1 MSIMGISEVS
11 AMSDWTL
18 PGAYEFRGH
27 TVRYGASG
35 AGAPIVLIHGTPFSS
50 YEWRRIVPCLATH
63 RRVFYYDL
71 LGYGQSD
78 RHGVPDVS
86 LGVQNQLLAELLDH
100 WHLDQPDVV
109 AHDFGGT
116 TALRCHLLDGRDY
129 RTLTLIDPVA
139 LSPWGSPF
147 STQVRSHA
155 DVFRA
160 LPASIHDALV
170 RAYIRSAHCR
180 AMAEED
186 MFEYV
191 RPWVGEVGQAAF
203 YQQISQFDRRYT
215 DEVEPQYSSV
225 RCPTTILWGE
235 EDRWIPIEMGRRLRE
250 CIPSARF
257 QAVPN
262 AGHLMHEDA
271 PEAIVGALVDFLGRT
286 RSGT

>member
-1 MSIMGISEVS
+1 
-11 AMSDWTL
+11 MSDWTL
-18 PGAYEFRGH
+18 PGVYEFRGH
-27 TVRYGASG
+27 RVRYGASG
-35 AGAPIVLIHGTPFSS
+35 AGAPIVLVHGTPFSS

-63 RRVFYYDL
+63 RRVFYFDL

-78 RHGVPDVS
+78 RDAVPDVS
-86 LGVQNQLLAELLDH
+86 LGVQNQLFAELLDH
-100 WHLDQPDVV
+100 WQVDRPDVV

-116 TALRCHLLDGRDY
+116 TALRCHLLNGRDY
-129 RTLTLIDPVA
+129 RSLTLIDPVA

-147 STQVRSHA
+147 SSQVRSHV

-170 RAYIRSAHCR
+170 RAYIRSAHSR
-180 AMAEED
+180 TMAEED
-186 MFEYV
+186 ILEYV

-215 DEVEPQYSSV
+215 DEIELHYASV
-225 RCPTTILWGE
+225 RCPTAILWGE
-235 EDRWIPIEMGRRLRE
+235 EDRWIPIEAGHRLRKR
-250 CIPSARF
+250 IPSARF

-271 PEAIVGALVDFLGRT
+271 PEAIVGAVLNFL
-286 RSGT
+286 SDVPAS

>member
-1 MSIMGISEVS
+1 
-11 AMSDWTL
+11 
-18 PGAYEFRGH
+18 
-27 TVRYGASG
+27 
-35 AGAPIVLIHGTPFSS
+35 
-50 YEWRRIVPCLATH
+50 
-63 RRVFYYDL
+63 
-71 LGYGQSD
+71 
-78 RHGVPDVS
+78 
-86 LGVQNQLLAELLDH
+86 
-100 WHLDQPDVV
+100 
-109 AHDFGGT
+109 
-116 TALRCHLLDGRDY
+116 
-129 RTLTLIDPVA
+129 
-139 LSPWGSPF
+139 
-147 STQVRSHA
+147 
-155 DVFRA
+155 
-160 LPASIHDALV
+160 
-170 RAYIRSAHCR
+170 
-180 AMAEED
+180 MAEED